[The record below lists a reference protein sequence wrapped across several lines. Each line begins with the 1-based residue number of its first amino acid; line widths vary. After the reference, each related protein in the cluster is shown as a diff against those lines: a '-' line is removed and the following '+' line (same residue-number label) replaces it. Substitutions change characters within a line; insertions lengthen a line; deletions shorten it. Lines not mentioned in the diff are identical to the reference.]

1 MGERRIVST
10 PPETK
15 RHVLQFDVSE
25 AAGFGE
31 PMQIAV
37 ELLLPAG
44 KAPDTLFVCIPGGG
58 MNRRYFDLPTPE
70 GEAEVS
76 FARYMAALGHAVAL
90 IDPIGVGES
99 SIPSDAYELH
109 PDRAA
114 AANAESVRQIVDALR
129 AGTLTDVCPPARN
142 LQVIAAAHS
151 YGALLT
157 VLQQAK
163 SPIYDAVCLMGFH
176 TCGLPAQINDY
187 DRSLD
192 PVAAR
197 ANLVELAR
205 KRFPMSTITM
215 TPQPS
220 KRPVSAVSAT
230 DVIYLT
236 SSYMMMLP
244 DMATPDAA
252 AIKCPVMLVLGD
264 GDLHANTHIMPSAYS
279 GSADVTLIVLPDTR
293 HNHFVYP
300 SRTHL
305 FGRVARWAASL

>member
-1 MGERRIVST
+1 VSVS
-10 PPETK
+10 PETN
-15 RHVLQFDVSE
+15 RLVLQFDVSE

-31 PMQIAV
+31 PMHIAA
-37 ELLLPAG
+37 ELLLPADH
-44 KAPDTLFVCIPGGG
+44 APETLFVCIPGGG
-58 MNRRYFDLPTPE
+58 MNRRYFDLPTPD

-76 FARYMAALGHAVAL
+76 FAKYMAALGHAVAL

-99 SIPSDAYELH
+99 SIPSDPYELH

-114 AANAESVRQIVDALR
+114 AANAVVVQRIVDGLR
-129 AGTLTDVCPPARN
+129 AGTLTAVCPAAPKMRA
-142 LQVIAAAHS
+142 IGAAHS

-163 SPIYDAVCLMGFH
+163 TPFYDAICLMGFH

-192 PVAAR
+192 PVEAR
-197 ANLVELAR
+197 ANLIELAR

-252 AIKCPVMLVLGD
+252 AIKCPIMLVLGD
-264 GDLHANTHIMPSAYS
+264 GDLHPNTHTMPSAYS
-279 GSADVTLIVLPDTR
+279 GSPDVTLIVLPDTR

-300 SRTHL
+300 SRTYL
-305 FGRVARWAASL
+305 YGRVARWAASL

>member
-1 MGERRIVST
+1 MSAPLDIRRL
-10 PPETK
+10 K
-15 RHVLQFDVSE
+15 LQFDVTE

-31 PMQIAV
+31 PMQIAA

-44 KAPDTLFVCIPGGG
+44 AAPDLLFVCIPGGG
-58 MNRRYFDLPTPE
+58 MHRVYFDLPTPE

-76 FARYMAALGHAVAL
+76 FARAMAAKGFAVAL

-99 SIPSDAYELH
+99 SRPSDPYELH

-114 AANAESVRQIVDALR
+114 AANGEAVRQIIAGLR
-129 AGTLTDVCPPARN
+129 AGTLTDIVPAAPDMR
-142 LQVIAAAHS
+142 VIGAAHS

-157 VLQQAK
+157 VLQQART
-163 SPIYDAVCLMGFH
+163 PMYDAVCLMGFH
-176 TCGLPAQINDY
+176 TGGLPAQINDY

-192 PVAAR
+192 PAYAR
-197 ANLVELAR
+197 EHLIELAR

-215 TPQPS
+215 NPTPS
-220 KRPVSAVSAT
+220 KRPVSAVMAS

-244 DMATPDAA
+244 DMASLDAA
-252 AIKCPVMLVLGD
+252 AIKVPVMIVLGD
-264 GDLHANTHIMPSAYS
+264 GDLHADPHATPSAYS
-279 GSADVTLIVLPDTR
+279 GSPDVTLIVLPETR

-305 FGRVARWAASL
+305 FERVARWANSL

>member
-1 MGERRIVST
+1 MSASPEIKR
-10 PPETK
+10 PETK
-15 RHVLQFDVSE
+15 RLVLQFDVTE

-31 PMQIAV
+31 QMQIAA
-37 ELLLPAG
+37 ELVLPEG
-44 KAPDTLFVCIPGGG
+44 KAPEMLFVCIPGGG

-70 GEAEVS
+70 GEEEVS
-76 FARYMAALGHAVAL
+76 FARYMTAKGYAVAL
-90 IDPIGVGES
+90 IDPIGVGDS
-99 SIPSDAYELH
+99 TVPSDPYELH

-114 AANAESVRQIVDALR
+114 AANAEAVRRIIDGLR
-129 AGTLTDVCPPARN
+129 AGTLTGMCPPAPN
-142 LQVIAAAHS
+142 MNAIAAAHS
-151 YGALLT
+151 YGALLI
-157 VLQQAK
+157 VLQQART
-163 SPIYDAVCLMGFH
+163 PIYDAVCLMGFH

-192 PVAAR
+192 PVEAR
-197 ANLVELAR
+197 ANLVKLAR

-244 DMATPDAA
+244 DLATPDAA

-279 GSADVTLIVLPDTR
+279 GSPDVTLIVLAETR

>member
-1 MGERRIVST
+1 MSGASD
-10 PPETK
+10 PK
-15 RHVLQFDVSE
+15 RLVLKFDVTE

-31 PMQIAV
+31 PMHIAA

-44 KAPDTLFVCIPGGG
+44 NAPDTLFVCIPGGG

-76 FARYMAALGHAVAL
+76 FAKYMAALGHAVAL

-99 SIPSDAYELH
+99 SIPSDPYELH

-114 AANAESVRQIVDALR
+114 AANAVVVQRIIDGLR
-129 AGTLTDVCPPARN
+129 AGTLTDVCPAAPHMRT
-142 LQVIAAAHS
+142 IGAAHS

-157 VLQQAK
+157 VLQQART
-163 SPIYDAVCLMGFH
+163 PLYYAICLMGFH

-192 PVAAR
+192 PVEAR
-197 ANLVELAR
+197 ANLIELAR

-252 AIKCPVMLVLGD
+252 AIKCPIMLVLGD
-264 GDLHANTHIMPSAYS
+264 GDLHPNTHIMPSAYS

-300 SRTHL
+300 SRTYL
-305 FGRVARWAASL
+305 YGRVARWAASL

>member
-1 MGERRIVST
+1 MSVS
-10 PPETK
+10 PETK
-15 RHVLQFDVSE
+15 RLVLQFDVTE

-31 PMQIAV
+31 PMRIAA

-44 KAPDTLFVCIPGGG
+44 KAPETLYVCIPGGG

-76 FARYMAALGHAVAL
+76 FAKHMAALGHAVVL

-99 SIPSDAYELH
+99 TIPSDPYELH
-109 PDRAA
+109 PERAA
-114 AANAESVRQIVDALR
+114 AANNEAVRQIVGGLR
-129 AGTLTDVCPPARN
+129 AGTLTDICPPAPDMR
-142 LQVIAAAHS
+142 VIAAAHS

-163 SPIYDAVCLMGFH
+163 TPIYDAICLMGFH

-192 PVAAR
+192 PVEAR
-197 ANLVELAR
+197 ANLIDLAR

-244 DMATPDAA
+244 EIATPDAA

-264 GDLHANTHIMPSAYS
+264 GDLHPNTHIMPSAYS
-279 GSADVTLIVLPDTR
+279 GSPDVTLIVLPETR

-300 SRTHL
+300 SRTYL